1 MYPTPLLRKIEN
13 MIDDTPLVEY
23 LLVEAVYNEKIATN
37 EDVNE
42 FRTSF
47 FDEMARMFSEILDQN
62 FGSADIR
69 LVVYWLRYR
78 YLCGRQSE
86 GYLAELFGATQDDG
100 EVQDEQQGVDHGEV
114 QDDHQG
120 VDFVVYGAAAAVVLL
135 GVGMLVRVLA
145 HYRHK

>member
-1 MYPTPLLRKIEN
+1 MYPTPLLLKIEN

-100 EVQDEQQGVDHGEV
+100 EVQD
-114 QDDHQG
+114 DHQG